1 MYWVGKKV
9 ISFFFMIF
17 KANLLIQ
24 ITNIN
29 QLCID
34 HFVRWPFAIF
44 QSASWFR
51 YRRKFASWRQKTEST
66 HFWQPHLNRMF
77 FHSNGFE
84 VNGINDERMMQGQDY
99 TVDEGSLS
107 RPNSNNFLRVTK
119 DVLYV
124 LMEDDAFTS
133 CQFWPLFFHF
143 FLKFH

>member
-84 VNGINDERMMQGQDY
+84 VNGINDERMMQDHFPGLTPIIFCEWPKMY
-99 TVDEGSLS
+99 YMCWWKMM
-107 RPNSNNFLRVTK
+107 PLRV
-119 DVLYV
+119 
-124 LMEDDAFTS
+124 ASSGRFS
-133 CQFWPLFFHF
+133 FISFSNFISWRQ
-143 FLKFH
+143 